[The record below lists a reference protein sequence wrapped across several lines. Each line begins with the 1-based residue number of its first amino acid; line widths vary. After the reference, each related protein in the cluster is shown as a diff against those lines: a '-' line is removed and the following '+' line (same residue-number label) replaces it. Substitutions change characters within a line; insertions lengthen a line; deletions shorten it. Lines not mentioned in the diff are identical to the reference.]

1 MLREY
6 MEPGSYRLCYC
17 DTDSFALTLCED
29 HIDDCVKPD
38 LRDKYNAEIKPKWF
52 ATECDKVP
60 TCADCRRSQ
69 KTPGLLKIEAR
80 ITSGWLLATS
90 PKCYIMTQDL
100 ASTPATARLGEMERK
115 IIEFGKLSGDNNDDD
130 TAAAEKLL
138 DEIAQLENAQGDDIP
153 YKIAKKGAKG
163 CSTKVRL
170 RLVRARIFL

>member
-1 MLREY
+1 MQFVDMLREY

-29 HIDDCVKPD
+29 HIDDCVKPH
-38 LRDKYNAEIKPKWF
+38 LAAKYHAEIKPKWF
-52 ATECDKVP
+52 AAECDQKP

-69 KTPGLLKIEAR
+69 KKPGLLKIEAR

-100 ASTPATARLGEMERK
+100 APTPRAARLGEMERK
-115 IIEFGKLSGDNNDDD
+115 IIEFGNLATTTTTTGNGEDI
-130 TAAAEKLL
+130 ARKLL
-138 DEIAQLENAQGDDIP
+138 DEIAQLEIAQGDDIP

-170 RLVRARIFL
+170 R